1 VIFYQLWRAGLFA
14 GADAEKV
21 RFFFGLTGDPLL
33 LSRRWPLFLAIDWL
47 RALFSPRYARQVAT
61 WLRYRV
67 ELFDGLQG

>member
-1 VIFYQLWRAGLFA
+1 MIFYHLWRAGLLA

-33 LSRRWPLFLAIDWL
+33 LSRRRPLVRAIDWM
-47 RALFSPRYARQVAT
+47 RALCSPKYARQLAV